1 MLLLGKYLV
10 LSILFFFDIMEQKT
24 IKFKYIFDENY
35 NPVYVNGAQGGI
47 TPQGEIV
54 ANFYLER
61 LALPNAQTQEVKADG
76 TLGEA
81 ISSEPEDLNN
91 SFVRFIKNG
100 VVMNLQ
106 TAISISNWLN
116 KHIDILQQLQKSQ
129 EKEKR

>member
-1 MLLLGKYLV
+1 
-10 LSILFFFDIMEQKT
+10 MEQKT
-24 IKFKYIFDENY
+24 IKFKYIFDDNY

-61 LALPNAQTQEVKADG
+61 LALPNTQTQAVSSNG
-76 TLGEA
+76 TLGDV
-81 ISSEPEDLNN
+81 ISSEPEDLNQ

-106 TAISISNWLN
+106 TAKSISNWLN
-116 KHIDILQQLQKSQ
+116 KHIETLEQLQKSQ
-129 EKEKR
+129 TKNEK